1 MCAFLCFSASGE
13 MLSFEDDCENEYNSD
28 GDYYGVGG
36 GGIGL
41 MQIGAGSGVQLL
53 LLYSARE

>member
-1 MCAFLCFSASGE
+1 
-13 MLSFEDDCENEYNSD
+13 MLSFEDDFVNEYNSD

-41 MQIGAGSGVQLL
+41 MRTL
-53 LLYSARE
+53 